1 MATIP
6 QARYVGLKIRQLRKK
21 RNLTQAELSAKIGIQ
36 QSDLS
41 RMEKGEYR
49 ISLDTLFKILQVFEM
64 TMAEFFEEVAPKE
77 ATGPQKEFLE
87 EFSSLSSEEQEEI
100 LEFIRFKK
108 MKGKGKGSDES

>member
-6 QARYVGLKIRQLRKK
+6 QARYVGLKIRQLRRK
-21 RNLTQAELSAKIGIQ
+21 RNLTQAELSAKIGVQ

-77 ATGPQKEFLE
+77 PASPQKEFLE

-108 MKGKGKGSDES
+108 MKGKGKTENEL

>member
-1 MATIP
+1 MALIP

-21 RNLTQAELSAKIGIQ
+21 RNLTQTELSAKIGVQ

-64 TMAEFFEEVAPKE
+64 NIQEFFEEVVPKE
-77 ATGPQKEFLE
+77 TTNSQKEFLE
-87 EFSSLSSEEQEEI
+87 EFSSLSREEQEEI

-108 MKGKGKGSDES
+108 LRGREIDKNEP

>member
-1 MATIP
+1 MAIIP

-21 RNLTQAELSAKIGIQ
+21 RNLTQAELSAKIGVQ

-77 ATGPQKEFLE
+77 TTGSQREFVE
-87 EFSSLSSEEQEEI
+87 EFSSLPKEEQEEI

-108 MKGKGKGSDES
+108 LKGKGQSEDEP

>member
-1 MATIP
+1 MAIIT

-21 RNLTQAELSAKIGIQ
+21 RNLTQAELSAKIGVQ

-64 TMAEFFEEVAPKE
+64 TILEFFEEVAPRE
-77 ATGPQKEFLE
+77 SLNSQKEFLE
-87 EFSSLSSEEQEEI
+87 EFSSLPKEEQEEI
-100 LEFIRFKK
+100 LEFIKFKK
-108 MKGKGKGSDES
+108 LKGRGNIENES

>member
-1 MATIP
+1 MVVIP

-21 RNLTQAELSAKIGIQ
+21 RNLTQAELSAKIGVQ

-64 TMAEFFEEVAPKE
+64 SMNKFFEEIVPRE
-77 ATGPQKEFLE
+77 TPNLQKEFLE
-87 EFSSLSSEEQEEI
+87 EFQSLPKEEQEEI

-108 MKGKGKGSDES
+108 MKGKGHLEYEP